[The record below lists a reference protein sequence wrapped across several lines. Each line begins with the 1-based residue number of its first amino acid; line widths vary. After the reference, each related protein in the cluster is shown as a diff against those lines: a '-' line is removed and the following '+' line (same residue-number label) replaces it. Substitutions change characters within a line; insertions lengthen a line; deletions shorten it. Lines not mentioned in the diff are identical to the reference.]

1 MPPWQQQARALPQPL
16 PAAGRPAANEPEFEE
31 DDMPTQFQAAPGFE
45 AMEEDDPDSR
55 TAVQDPGEL
64 LAAARRPEQSA
75 KPERPKPPSIPPPA
89 SGGEA
94 TVVRPLEEYL
104 AEAGGLPGAAEANR
118 AAAPQP
124 AAGAQGVY
132 IQPPEPTMPPTGEAI
147 WAARQAMA
155 ERGLEPPP
163 GMPAGSPPEAWAQ
176 QQGMAPGMQDPN
188 MPQGAWGQQQP
199 GAYPQQ
205 PGAYPQQQPGAY
217 PQQPGMAPA
226 PGAKQSFLQK
236 FRALPRSRKMVYAAL
251 PICMLAFLVI
261 FEEDEPVQP
270 AELAPSASAPS
281 ANASAPEPPA
291 SSAPA
296 ATQAPSPIPT
306 PAPTGA
312 GSGAPPPTETAAPE
326 DPPPEKPK
334 LAPGEVT
341 KDRAAV
347 DAVASGDFPKALKLY
362 EELAKENPDN
372 EAYRRA
378 VEILKRRSKTP

>member
-1 MPPWQQQARALPQPL
+1 
-16 PAAGRPAANEPEFEE
+16 
-31 DDMPTQFQAAPGFE
+31 
-45 AMEEDDPDSR
+45 
-55 TAVQDPGEL
+55 
-64 LAAARRPEQSA
+64 
-75 KPERPKPPSIPPPA
+75 
-89 SGGEA
+89 
-94 TVVRPLEEYL
+94 
-104 AEAGGLPGAAEANR
+104 
-118 AAAPQP
+118 
-124 AAGAQGVY
+124 
-132 IQPPEPTMPPTGEAI
+132 MPPTGEAI

-205 PGAYPQQQPGAY
+205 PGAYPQQ
-217 PQQPGMAPA
+217 PGMAPA

-261 FEEDEPVQP
+261 FEEDEPVEP

-296 ATQAPSPIPT
+296 TPAPSPSPT
-306 PAPTGA
+306 AAPS
-312 GSGAPPPTETAAPE
+312 SGAPLPADAAPE

-341 KDRAAV
+341 RDRAAV